1 MAIGATQTEVLTDDD
16 VMEIL
21 AEEVPT
27 FDYEQFVATV
37 GSPSPAQDMPP
48 SQWQEALNY
57 RTLTTEEQAARE
69 RYFEHKAVQAMGM
82 FGR

>member
-1 MAIGATQTEVLTDDD
+1 MAIGAMQPEVLTDDD

-21 AEEVPT
+21 AEEVPA
-27 FDYEQFVATV
+27 FDYDQFIATV
-37 GSPSPAQDMPP
+37 GSPSPAHDMPP
-48 SQWQEALNY
+48 SQWQEALKY
-57 RTLTTEEQAARE
+57 RTLTAEEQAARE